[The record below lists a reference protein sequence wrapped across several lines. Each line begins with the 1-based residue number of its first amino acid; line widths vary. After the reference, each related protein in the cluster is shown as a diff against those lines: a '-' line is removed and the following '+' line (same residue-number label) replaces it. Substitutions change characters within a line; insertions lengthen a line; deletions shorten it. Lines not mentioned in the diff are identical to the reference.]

1 MENVLF
7 IAETMLSQA
16 LKFVKLQLLMVLRI
30 IDAYQDVLLAK
41 TVTLQIQA
49 KFVIFVQMAESQ
61 IVKHVIPLETQIA
74 FPVHLA
80 KAAIQLYAANVLSSA
95 VIIKSSDQRS
105 AKFLL

>member
-16 LKFVKLQLLMVLRI
+16 LKFVKLQLLMVLLI
-30 IDAYQDVLLAK
+30 LDAYQDALLAK

-49 KFVIFVQMAESQ
+49 KFVIFAQMVESQ
-61 IVKHVIPLETQIA
+61 IVKLVIPLVTQIV
-74 FPVHLA
+74 FPAHPA
-80 KAAIQLYAANVLSSA
+80 KAAIQLSAANVLSSA